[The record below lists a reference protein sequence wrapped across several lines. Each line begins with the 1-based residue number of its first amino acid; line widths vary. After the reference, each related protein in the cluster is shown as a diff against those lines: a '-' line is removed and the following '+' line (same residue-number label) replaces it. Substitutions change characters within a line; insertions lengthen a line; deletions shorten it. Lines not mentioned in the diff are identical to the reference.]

1 VAIKKLVLILVA
13 VMEEVRMVDATLS
26 VFVEIVETV
35 SVNPVRLEKNPL
47 LTDTVE
53 AVTEDT

>member
-13 VMEEVRMVDATLS
+13 VMEEVRMVDATVS

-47 LTDTVE
+47 LRDTVE